1 MATIRFQAGEVGL
14 ELAGSERFVER
25 QLLLLA
31 PLLGD
36 VDSDVITTTNGSRV
50 ESSPV
55 PDPAPA
61 PAPAPQPVRIS
72 APLAIP
78 DGVPVSVPE
87 SNRGTTVTQVPAAA
101 ALGFHEEDG
110 LRSFYLAHEP
120 HSRDAQ
126 TDAALL
132 LAYYLNRMEGR
143 KSLRVGDLVQSCI
156 RAGVDTR
163 NLNRPIGL
171 LTRRGLLEQGAGNTY
186 RISSQGVQ
194 TVESR
199 L

>member
-1 MATIRFQAGEVGL
+1 MATIRFRAGEVGL

-31 PLLGD
+31 PFLGD
-36 VDSDVITTTNGSRV
+36 VDTDVIHDAEPVRPDPEPV
-50 ESSPV
+50 LPAEPAMEAEPDPV
-55 PDPAPA
+55 PFLPEEFGAEPAEV
-61 PAPAPQPVRIS
+61 PVVNH
-72 APLAIP
+72 
-78 DGVPVSVPE
+78 VPVS
-87 SNRGTTVTQVPAAA
+87 AAV
-101 ALGFHEEDG
+101 ALDEEDG

-120 HSRDAQ
+120 HGRDSQ

-143 KSLRVGDLVQSCI
+143 ESLRVGDLVQSCI

-163 NLNRPIGL
+163 NLNRPLGV

>member
-14 ELAGSERFVER
+14 ELAGSEQFVER

-31 PLLGD
+31 PFLGD
-36 VDSDVITTTNGSRV
+36 VDKAVIHGGDRPEVRAEPPPEPERTPEPEPDPVTFAV
-50 ESSPV
+50 ESFV
-55 PDPAPA
+55 
-61 PAPAPQPVRIS
+61 S
-72 APLAIP
+72 APSNGP
-78 DGVPVSVPE
+78 TVTEVPV
-87 SNRGTTVTQVPAAA
+87 AAA
-101 ALGFHEEDG
+101 IALDDQDG

-120 HSRDAQ
+120 HGRDSQ

-132 LAYYLNRMEGR
+132 LAYYMNRMEGR
-143 KSLRVGDLVQSCI
+143 ESMRVGDLVQSCI

-163 NLNRPIGL
+163 NLNRPLGV

>member
-31 PLLGD
+31 HFLGD
-36 VDSDVITTTNGSRV
+36 VDSEVITATNGSRA
-50 ESSPV
+50 EAS
-55 PDPAPA
+55 PAPA
-61 PAPAPQPVRIS
+61 PTPAPEPVRIPV
-72 APLAIP
+72 PLAIP
-78 DGVPVSVPE
+78 DAVPE
-87 SNRGTTVTQVPAAA
+87 SMSESGLGTTVTRVPAAA
-101 ALGFHEEDG
+101 ALGLHEEDG

-120 HSRDAQ
+120 HSRDSQ

>member
-14 ELAGSERFVER
+14 ELAGSEKFVER

-31 PLLGD
+31 PFLGEGD
-36 VDSDVITTTNGSRV
+36 KEVIGGRDRPEVGSRPAPEPERTREPEPDPEPVTFAV
-50 ESSPV
+50 ESFV
-55 PDPAPA
+55 PEPSHRPT
-61 PAPAPQPVRIS
+61 VTE
-72 APLAIP
+72 
-78 DGVPVSVPE
+78 VPVATAV
-87 SNRGTTVTQVPAAA
+87 
-101 ALGFHEEDG
+101 ALDDQDG

-120 HSRDAQ
+120 HGRDSQ

-143 KSLRVGDLVQSCI
+143 ESLRVGDLVQSCI

-163 NLNRPIGL
+163 NLNRPLGV